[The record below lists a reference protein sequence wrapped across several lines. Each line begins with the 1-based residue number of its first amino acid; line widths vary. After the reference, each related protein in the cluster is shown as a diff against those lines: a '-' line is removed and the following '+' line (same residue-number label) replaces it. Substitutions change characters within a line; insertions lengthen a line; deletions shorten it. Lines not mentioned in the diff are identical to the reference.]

1 MRFTI
6 IALSF
11 LASAPVLAQTSL
23 PSGQALS
30 ATLQDGVWCNSEDG
44 GKTCAGFDE
53 FHADGRLTSCGKF
66 SFDRR
71 PFTASGNYEV
81 KGRAVCAV
89 ITEASAN
96 YAVRPGFRF
105 CVEML
110 EVTRDRQRYRMTVGD
125 KSEVQTLYRR
135 PKAHKK
141 CPMEGV

>member
-11 LASAPVLAQTSL
+11 LASATAIAQTSL

-30 ATLQDGVWCNSEDG
+30 ATLQDGVWCYSEDG
-44 GKTCAGFDE
+44 GKSCAGFDE
-53 FHADGRLTSCGKF
+53 YHADGRLTSCGKL
-66 SFDRR
+66 SSDSR
-71 PFTASGNYEV
+71 PFTASGKYEV

-89 ITEASAN
+89 LSEASEN
-96 YAVRPGFRF
+96 YAVRPGFRV

-110 EVTRDRQRYRMTVGD
+110 DVTRDRQRYRMTVGD
-125 KSEVQTLYRR
+125 KSAVQTLYRR
-135 PKAHKK
+135 PKSHKK